1 MLVIVAA
8 VTSKASE
15 SGGIDKALL
24 TLRDQSLGESLALAA
39 ALDLVIFGVCS
50 LCETR
55 WRKV

>member
-1 MLVIVAA
+1 MIVAA